1 MLDNFPLGSKF
12 KQNLTANKD
21 FLLDSKLEEV
31 ATKHNTS
38 NSSLLTSL
46 LPKETIYSWN
56 PQYNAQFM

>member
-1 MLDNFPLGSKF
+1 MHENFTLGAKF

-38 NSSLLTSL
+38 N
-46 LPKETIYSWN
+46 
-56 PQYNAQFM
+56 